1 MKQNRIS
8 PKNIISLKPWEIF
21 VFGSNLSGFHGA
33 GAAKIAMGWGAK
45 WGKAQGLCGNT
56 YAIPTKSYFAK
67 ESLSL
72 EHIKTNINFFLSE
85 AKSYFEYN
93 FMVTE
98 IGCGLA
104 GYTPKDIAPLFK
116 GAIDIGN
123 IFLPE
128 TFWNELLLL

>member
-33 GAAKIAMGWGAK
+33 GAAKIALGWGAV
-45 WGKAQGLCGNT
+45 WGHAKGLQGNT
-56 YAIPTKSYFAK
+56 YAIPTKNYFAK

-72 EHIKTNINFFLSE
+72 EHIQLHINVFLLE
-85 AKSYFEYN
+85 TKSLPKHTFL
-93 FMVTE
+93 VTE

-116 GAIDIGN
+116 GAIDINN